1 MPRCVGLLLAVALA
15 AACQQAPESAPPEN
29 KKALAIRCGE
39 LIDGLADEAL
49 GERLIIIEGERISS
63 LLPGNAA
70 APAGADT
77 IDLSEYTCLPGL
89 IDTHVHIDGFPQ
101 DADDYTVYL
110 RRTPDDTRR
119 LAEEIAEIVLRSGF
133 TTVRHVG
140 AYLGWLERDVRSRI
154 EAGEIHG
161 PRMQISGPYLTIP
174 HGGGDMYIPGVDD
187 SEIPDYYRMGVAR
200 GADEFRA
207 RAAEVVAGG
216 ADFIKVIAS
225 GAVFGHGGI
234 PGAPEMTR
242 EEIAAVV
249 DVARAAGIKVTAH
262 AHGAES
268 IKDAILAGVDSIE
281 HASLGDDESVALAVE
296 HDVAFSMDVYNG
308 TYTAEV
314 GKEQGYAEE
323 FMRKNEETTGAQR
336 VVFEKAVKAGVTILF
351 GTDLGVL
358 PHDMGARQFEV
369 MVRHGM
375 TPMNAIK
382 SATSVAADHMELSGD
397 VGAIEAGRFG
407 DLVAVHGDPLAD
419 ISLLEK
425 VAVVIKGGEVIRM
438 ESAAERKHADSVYH
452 TGRIY
457 TVNPEQPWAQAVA
470 IRDGKIIFVGSDD
483 GVRVH
488 IGPETTVY
496 DLRGRLMMPGFQ
508 DAHIHPVYGAL
519 EVLACDLSDQDGI
532 AGYRMKI
539 SECVA
544 ANPDA
549 DWLTGGAWSMAAFGP
564 GARASKSILDELV
577 PDRPAYLRSQDGHT
591 GWANSRALEIA
602 GITKDTPDPID
613 GIIDRE
619 PETGEIVGSLQEG
632 AMKLV
637 ENHIPNPEL
646 STRIKALKY
655 ARDMLHG
662 YGITSLQEAYA
673 FEHDLEAYE
682 ALDRAGELNLRIVT
696 ALLWDNSQTEEQIP
710 TLVEHRK
717 KHQKGNIRPISVK
730 IFVDGVMENYT
741 AVMLEPYLVE
751 SATRGIPMIDPEFMK
766 EAVCLL
772 DAEGFQVHFHSL
784 GDGAV
789 RYALDAVEEALRR
802 NGDSDRRHHLSH
814 LQVIHPDDIPRFAE
828 LGAVANFQPAWAYAD
843 DYVVDLT
850 LPFIKPDVAKW
861 MYPIRSVIDAGGTIA
876 FGSDWNVST
885 ANPMLQIE
893 TALTRVDP
901 ETQDAEVMN
910 PEQRITLEQA
920 IEAFTIN
927 AAFVNQHEDSTG
939 SIENGKLA
947 DLIVID
953 RNLFEI
959 EPAEISDA
967 RVLLTL
973 FEGEPV
979 YGELGAP

>member
-1 MPRCVGLLLAVALA
+1 MPRFAGLLLVMALA
-15 AACQQAPESAPPEN
+15 AACQQAPESAPPQFE
-29 KKALAIRCGE
+29 KVLVVRCGG

-63 LLPGNAA
+63 VLPGDAA
-70 APAGADT
+70 APVDADT

-89 IDTHVHIDGFPQ
+89 IDTHVHIDTLPQ
-101 DADDYTVYL
+101 DADDYTVFL

-119 LAEEIAEIVLRSGF
+119 LAEDLAETILRSGF
-133 TTVRHVG
+133 TTIRHVG
-140 AYLGWLERDVRSRI
+140 AYLGWLDRDVRNRI
-154 EAGEIHG
+154 EAGDISG
-161 PRMQISGPYLTIP
+161 PRMQISGPYLTVP
-174 HGGGDMYIPGVDD
+174 HGGGDMNIPGVDD
-187 SEIPDYYRMGVAR
+187 SEVPDYYRMGVAR
-200 GADEFRA
+200 GPDEFRM
-207 RAAEVVAGG
+207 RAEEVVAGG

-242 EEIAAVV
+242 EEISAVV

-296 HDVAFSMDVYNG
+296 HDIAFSMDVYNG

-314 GKEQGYAEE
+314 GTEQGYAEE
-323 FMRKNEETTGAQR
+323 FMRKNEETTEAQR
-336 VVFEKAVKAGVTILF
+336 VVFEKAVSAGVTILF

-375 TPMNAIK
+375 TPMNALK
-382 SATSVAADHMELSGD
+382 SATSIAADHLEMSGD

-407 DLVAVHGDPLAD
+407 DLVAVIGDPLAD
-419 ISLLEK
+419 ISLLER
-425 VAVVIKGGEVIRM
+425 VGVVIKGGEVIRM
-438 ESAAERKHADSVYH
+438 ETAAERKHADSVYH
-452 TGRIY
+452 TGKIY
-457 TVNPEQPWAQAVA
+457 TVDPEQPWAQAVA
-470 IRDGKIIFVGSDD
+470 IRDGKIIYVGSDD

-488 IGPETTVY
+488 ISPDTAVY

-519 EVLACDLSDQDGI
+519 EVLACDLSGQADI
-532 AGYRMKI
+532 AEYRTKI

-544 ANPDA
+544 AEPDA
-549 DWLTGGAWSMAAFGP
+549 DWLTGGGWSMAAFGP
-564 GARASKSILDELV
+564 GARASKSVLDELV

-591 GWANSRALEIA
+591 GWANSRALKVA
-602 GITKDTPDPID
+602 GIARDTRDPED
-613 GIIDRE
+613 GIIDRD
-619 PETGEIVGSLQEG
+619 PETGEVVGSLQEG

-637 ENHIPNPEL
+637 EKHIPTPGL
-646 STRIKALKY
+646 SARIKALEY
-655 ARDMLHG
+655 ARDILHG
-662 YGITSLQEAYA
+662 YGITSLQDADA

-682 ALDRAGELNLRIVT
+682 ALDRAGKLQLRIVV
-696 ALLWDNSQTEEQIP
+696 ALLWDNSQTEEQLP
-710 TLVEHRK
+710 VLLEKRQKYRK
-717 KHQKGNIRPISVK
+717 NNIRPTSVK
-730 IFVDGVMENYT
+730 IYVDGVMENYT

-766 EAVCLL
+766 EVVCLL
-772 DAEGFQVHFHSL
+772 DAEGFQVHFHAL
-784 GDGAV
+784 GDGAA
-789 RYALDAVEEALRR
+789 RYALDSLEEALQR

-850 LPFIKPDVAKW
+850 LPFIKPEVATW
-861 MYPIRSVIDAGGTIA
+861 MYPIRSVIDAGGTVA

-901 ETQDAEVMN
+901 ETQLGEVMN
-910 PEQRITLEQA
+910 PEQRISLQQA

-927 AAFVNQHEDSTG
+927 AAFVNHQEDSTG
-939 SIENGKLA
+939 SIETGKLA

-959 EPAEISDA
+959 EPAEISEA

-979 YGELGAP
+979 YGDLSRP